1 MGAFN
6 NRVLLDS
13 NFIISLQVTR
23 HQFFTR
29 AQELIY
35 EFKENGVQPVI
46 IPLVFDEFW
55 YILKGY
61 FKTDFSSATKDE
73 LSKMLTRSTKKVLAI
88 ERLLVADVG
97 YKEKDLLGTLKIMS
111 KYDLRPRDAMIVK
124 SMQILGIDDI
134 ASFDSDFDRVKGINV
149 IK

>member
-13 NFIISLQVTR
+13 NFIIFLQVTR

-124 SMQILGIDDI
+124 SMQILGVKDI

>member
-35 EFKENGVQPVI
+35 KFKEDGVQPVV

-61 FKTDFSSATKDE
+61 FKTDFSGATKDE
-73 LSKMLTRSTKKVLAI
+73 LAKMLTRSTKKVLAI
-88 ERLLVADVG
+88 ERLLVSDVG
-97 YKEKDLLGTLKIMS
+97 YKEKDLLDTLKIMS

-124 SMQILGIDDI
+124 SMQILGIKDI